1 MIIED
6 AFKNREG
13 KETSDKKRQKRG
25 SGSRKNPIK
34 RELKG
39 NTRHAA
45 MSCIITWVQGK
56 IPLRGN

>member
-34 RELKG
+34 RELKD
-39 NTRHAA
+39 
-45 MSCIITWVQGK
+45 I
-56 IPLRGN
+56 